1 MKLLGSTEEDVD
13 KNKDG
18 EIITK
23 LGSAEVVQCIV
34 IQSKTIINTH
44 KKFYNFL
51 FQTNNWTANEYFTTF
66 FNDDEHSIF
75 FC

>member
-23 LGSAEVVQCIV
+23 LGSAEVFQCIV

-66 FNDDEHSIF
+66 FNDDEHS
-75 FC
+75 